1 MDSTNTKKTL
11 EHLLSLPKIEQKTE
25 KWYEMRQNMIT
36 ASDFAQALGEG
47 KFGTQN
53 QLIQKKCTKRENETA
68 ISKSNPFF
76 KWGNMF
82 EPVACDIYSKLHNNV
97 KVHEFGLIR
106 HPKYNFFGASP
117 DGITNDGV
125 MLEIKCPYKRKIT
138 GEIPTQYYYQIQG
151 QLDVCDLNDCDY
163 FECTFEFVDID
174 VFDTSNNV
182 KGILRENNDG
192 SYEYIALIMPIDKEK
207 TLPISSHNNKYWI
220 LKQYNIV
227 RVNRDKNFVNNKLM
241 ELEKVWEKILFY
253 RENEEQF
260 TIDILKKLQIDTETS
275 AKISS
280 YEKKKPKAN
289 NSLIDCD
296 TYLFI
301 D

>member
-82 EPVACDIYSKLHNNV
+82 EPVAC
-97 KVHEFGLIR
+97 
-106 HPKYNFFGASP
+106 
-117 DGITNDGV
+117 DGV